1 MTHLRRSTWGRSGR
15 AVARRPVAVRVPSCA
30 HGGLVRELRCDTG
43 KGGLGFCSGRA
54 RHAGTFSEA
63 AGNTNA
69 NALSTRKES
78 HDDGGGDFVCCRAWR
93 TSRPRGDLLDRNGL
107 KPVTLRSPSA
117 ARKVQADVRWKS
129 HGGHE
134 DEKAAVAEGC
144 LRCRSWCTE
153 GRRDA
158 ATTGVVEGSR

>member
-1 MTHLRRSTWGRSGR
+1 
-15 AVARRPVAVRVPSCA
+15 
-30 HGGLVRELRCDTG
+30 
-43 KGGLGFCSGRA
+43 
-54 RHAGTFSEA
+54 
-63 AGNTNA
+63 
-69 NALSTRKES
+69 
-78 HDDGGGDFVCCRAWR
+78 VCCRAWR